1 MIMPSLPAAAS
12 NSDCRRRSHP
22 DCRAITRICATS
34 SSAGA
39 REAGCAVE
47 IDPVGNIFGRRPRT
61 DHSLPPVAIGSHLD
75 TQICGGQYDGVLGVM
90 CGLEAIRTLNDRAVQ
105 TSATKP
111 LPMIRDDHRKPLASY
126 SAPWTA
132 RSLAACSAELHHY
145 AGPNPI
151 SRSPDLPICEYDCET
166 ERSKRTREDA
176 ILTTLNRLS
185 SLSNACTSRKRKR
198 TRRPEV
204 PSADRSVSVIMPLP
218 HCCYSLGSNPRLLS
232 SWKVAY
238 AVIRKGAI
246 PMTKHILMLTTVTF
260 ALMRGSG
267 KCSGRFR

>member
-1 MIMPSLPAAAS
+1 MLEAAPGIRAVAIFEEI
-12 NSDCRRRSHP
+12 CRRHP
-22 DCRAITRICATS
+22 EVAVGVRRTLERRIARWRALNGPSRDVIFRQEHPPGTDGRICATS

-39 REAGCAVE
+39 RDAGCAVE

-132 RSLAACSAELHHY
+132 RARGLL
-145 AGPNPI
+145 
-151 SRSPDLPICEYDCET
+151 
-166 ERSKRTREDA
+166 
-176 ILTTLNRLS
+176 
-185 SLSNACTSRKRKR
+185 
-198 TRRPEV
+198 RRV
-204 PSADRSVSVIMPLP
+204 TPL
-218 HCCYSLGSNPRLLS
+218 
-232 SWKVAY
+232 
-238 AVIRKGAI
+238 
-246 PMTKHILMLTTVTF
+246 
-260 ALMRGSG
+260 RGT
-267 KCSGRFR
+267 